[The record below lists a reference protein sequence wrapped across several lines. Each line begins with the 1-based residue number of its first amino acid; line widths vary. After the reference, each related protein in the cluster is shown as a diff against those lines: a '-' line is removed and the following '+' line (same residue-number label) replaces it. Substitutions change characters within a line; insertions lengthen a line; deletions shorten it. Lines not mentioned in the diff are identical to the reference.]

1 MAKDHGPV
9 LLIAA
14 AGRGSRMG
22 GEQKKI
28 YLPLAGKPI
37 IAHTLEVFLG
47 LNIFSQLIV
56 IIAPREEDIFRQ
68 QVLAPFFPGEKQIIL
83 LEGGEERQYS
93 IFNGL
98 QYLCRKKIP
107 EDTLVCIHDGARPLV
122 SGTLVLDVYREALSY
137 GAAIAGVPLKD
148 TIKEVD
154 SNLTVLHTLPRE
166 KLSAVQTPQC
176 FKFSILWQA
185 HCKARSDNFLG
196 SDDSTLVERLG
207 IRVKVVPGD
216 YENLKITTPGDLKV
230 AEAYL
235 SSRRS
240 FK

>member
-28 YLPLAGKPI
+28 YLPLAGKPV

-98 QYLCRKKIP
+98 QYLYRKKIT
-107 EDTLVCIHDGARPLV
+107 EDTMVCIHDGARPLV

-137 GAAIAGVPLKD
+137 GAAIAGIPLKD

-154 SNLTVLHTLPRE
+154 SNLTCTPYSSARKIERCTNPPVL
-166 KLSAVQTPQC
+166 
-176 FKFSILWQA
+176 
-185 HCKARSDNFLG
+185 
-196 SDDSTLVERLG
+196 
-207 IRVKVVPGD
+207 
-216 YENLKITTPGDLKV
+216 
-230 AEAYL
+230 
-235 SSRRS
+235 
-240 FK
+240 

>member
-1 MAKDHGPV
+1 MAKDQGPV

-28 YLPLAGKPI
+28 YLPLAGKPV

-98 QYLCRKKIP
+98 QYLHRKKIP
-107 EDTLVCIHDGARPLV
+107 EDTMVCIHDGARPLV
-122 SGTLVLDVYREALSY
+122 SGTLILDVYREALSY
-137 GAAIAGVPLKD
+137 GAAIAGIPLKD

-154 SNLTVLHTLPRE
+154 SNLTCTPYSSARKIERCTNPPVL
-166 KLSAVQTPQC
+166 
-176 FKFSILWQA
+176 
-185 HCKARSDNFLG
+185 
-196 SDDSTLVERLG
+196 
-207 IRVKVVPGD
+207 
-216 YENLKITTPGDLKV
+216 
-230 AEAYL
+230 
-235 SSRRS
+235 
-240 FK
+240 